1 MKEQKQREDYPNS
14 YEWRRETLFREIYDN
29 DDIEGKYPNI
39 ISFFVKSGRTP
50 VSGKEA
56 EIKPVEFVKE
66 VCIKEAFQQIQAVMT
81 TKNKQLRASMKSL
94 QPWQEYDLIALLTY
108 LREEW
113 GNGNRGT
120 VLLSWKEYFLLKE
133 GGFKKP
139 KNKKK

>member
-1 MKEQKQREDYPNS
+1 MKEQKQREDYTNN
-14 YEWRRETLFREIYDN
+14 YEYMRENLWKEVKSPEEDS
-29 DDIEGKYPNI
+29 YPNV
-39 ISFFVKSGRTP
+39 ISYFVKSGRTP